1 MIDAEMPAVSRSFCS
16 LAALGE
22 KFSKLSALGYSYKVT
37 TDGTFQNL
45 FLVLK
50 APQLLHASITTLLST
65 ALVNCACLCAH
76 RIVCVHVACLHAD
89 AGCFLL
95 AARTVVFATPCG
107 LAQHI
112 KHTKASNKQA
122 ERLLVCPRSA
132 VTSPTS
138 EESNR
143 SLVHT
148 VNAHHLAPDAAA
160 LGAAVATSLP
170 AVFFSM
176 P

>member
-1 MIDAEMPAVSRSFCS
+1 M
-16 LAALGE
+16 AALGE

-76 RIVCVHVACLHAD
+76 RIVCVQHVACLHAD
-89 AGCFLL
+89 AGRFLL
-95 AARTVVFATPCG
+95 GR
-107 LAQHI
+107 
-112 KHTKASNKQA
+112 
-122 ERLLVCPRSA
+122 R
-132 VTSPTS
+132 SPTS